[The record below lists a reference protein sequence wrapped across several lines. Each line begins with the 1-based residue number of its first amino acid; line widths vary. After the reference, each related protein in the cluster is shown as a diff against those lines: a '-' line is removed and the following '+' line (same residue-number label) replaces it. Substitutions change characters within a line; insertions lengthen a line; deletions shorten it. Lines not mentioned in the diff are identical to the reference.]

1 MRLNLVKTPADAVL
15 IGHDL
20 HQQAVVVDVRRDQ
33 HPKQGQRN
41 RHNGNPVGS
50 RKADLDVRVFD
61 CHYVPHSKTPSVIV
75 VVYAVTSDV
84 SNLPTQRI
92 VVDAAPVT

>member
-1 MRLNLVKTPADAVL
+1 
-15 IGHDL
+15 
-20 HQQAVVVDVRRDQ
+20 
-33 HPKQGQRN
+33 
-41 RHNGNPVGS
+41 
-50 RKADLDVRVFD
+50 
-61 CHYVPHSKTPSVIV
+61 VIV